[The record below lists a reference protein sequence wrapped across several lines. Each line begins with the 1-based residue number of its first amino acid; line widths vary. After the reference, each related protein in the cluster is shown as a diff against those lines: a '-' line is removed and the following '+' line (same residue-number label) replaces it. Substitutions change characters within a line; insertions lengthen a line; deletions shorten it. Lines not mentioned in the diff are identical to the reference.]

1 MIPAKEE
8 KETTVTLE
16 GASPQQRRNDM
27 LSPTLIEEI
36 VRRYSKGQI
45 PNRIA
50 REMELSHQTVVTH
63 LKKNGIYTG
72 KPAKAA
78 RSSAKTQKP
87 PRTCIHQYETV
98 VTYTSPRG
106 ALVKQRVIVRVFKYQ
121 GHTIGSTKVWSFYGQ
136 E

>member
-1 MIPAKEE
+1 
-8 KETTVTLE
+8 
-16 GASPQQRRNDM
+16 M

-36 VRRYSKGQI
+36 VRRYSKGQV

-72 KPAKAA
+72 KPAREPAA
-78 RSSAKTQKP
+78 AKP
-87 PRTCIHQYETV
+87 PQARTRAPIHQYEEV
-98 VTYTSPRG
+98 VYYVSPRG
-106 ALVKQRVIVRVFKYQ
+106 IKVSQRVKIRVFKYQ
-121 GHTIGSTKVWSFYGQ
+121 GHTIGTKVWPSFYNSSN